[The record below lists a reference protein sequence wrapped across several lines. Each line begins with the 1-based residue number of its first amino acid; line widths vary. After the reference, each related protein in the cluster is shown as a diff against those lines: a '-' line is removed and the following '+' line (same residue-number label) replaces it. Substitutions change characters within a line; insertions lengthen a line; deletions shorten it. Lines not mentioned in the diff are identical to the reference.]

1 MTEQELKARIRK
13 RIHRDLGDI
22 PDWVWEHYWNLSVV
36 CEYLEGDTG
45 SEPDIMGEDGDIYV
59 NQMKT
64 VLETLNTVTPH
75 DVPSFSLSRNRQQPT
90 PREQTLRPMDAYGLA
105 ENVEAWWSVLPERD
119 RQAVQMVWDF
129 AYNLLEVSAR
139 RFREKYTNGRTLTLA
154 EAVEW
159 VTAPENGF
167 GGWSASLRCIP
178 ECVYL
183 TDARKGDTFDGF
195 PLWDLTLRSR
205 NQAERRVVVCRPDSL
220 LDRVCNQ
227 ADRFR
232 ETWGMTVSVVISF
245 LLMGERVDARLPAT
259 PATSLRFTGISK
271 HITYIPNMPPY
282 LSAKA
287 VERLWQLIR
296 FPCSVKAWTLMQ
308 CDLAPFKSYQDALN
322 AWNALVPDE
331 TWRIPDYRTFRREW
345 KRAMEKAKYLPNHL
359 ANVRPL
365 LEARWRQVSPRKT
378 HKHRHLPADVKL
390 ALSFL
395 PVDRLRK

>member
-1 MTEQELKARIRK
+1 MTEEELKARIRK
-13 RIHRDLGDI
+13 RIHRELGVI

-36 CEYLEGDTG
+36 GEYIEGDTG

-90 PREQTLRPMDAYGLA
+90 PREETLKPTDAYGLA

-119 RQAVQMVWDF
+119 KQAVQMVWDF

-139 RFREKYTNGRTLTLA
+139 RFRQKYTNGRTLTLA

-159 VTAPENGF
+159 VTARENGCVMPLP
-167 GGWSASLRCIP
+167 WRCIP

-183 TDARKGDTFDGF
+183 IDEQGDSAVGTR
-195 PLWDLTLRSR
+195 LWALTLRSR
-205 NQAERRVVVCRPDSL
+205 NQAERIAVICRPFSL
-220 LDRVCNQ
+220 LDRVCRQ
-227 ADRFR
+227 ADWFSQ
-232 ETWGMTVSVVISF
+232 TWGMTVSVVISF

-259 PATSLRFTGISK
+259 PAKSVRFTGISK

-345 KRAMEKAKYLPNHL
+345 KRAMEKAKYLPNRL
-359 ANVRPL
+359 ANVPPL
-365 LEARWRQVSPRKT
+365 LLSEARWRQVSPRKT
-378 HKHRHLPADVKL
+378 HKHRHLPANVKL